1 MNNSLSGSESG
12 LVAYYKMSDGSGTSL
27 ADSSSNS
34 HTATLYNMTNADWVD
49 GNASCCGGSELF
61 NITNISGHT
70 KEDGTTAT
78 FKVALK
84 NNSRFP
90 SVPSTEPIGFCH
102 SDPNNSSWYLAKT
115 EDESGWSSGD
125 YCYTSSG
132 SVTPHGGQSCIGGS
146 GLTGC
151 ISACDSA
158 GINCNSSDFFT
169 ISAPSN
175 SGHTREDGTTS
186 TFNVALKS
194 APSSN
199 VTVSVSSSDTGEAS
213 VSSSSLTFTPGDWTT
228 PQTVI
233 VTGVDDSNMDGH
245 QYYAIS
251 LSSTA
256 EGYVTDITD
265 SLSESAYSITSGSSP
280 GSEQVQYAFDGS
292 TNTKYL
298 NYSGQGTGVVINT
311 GSSLNTV
318 TKLGLTTANDS
329 YNRDP
334 TEFSLYGSINGS
346 SWVSIVTNESLN
358 PPTARNTNYSD
369 VSFSNSTAY
378 QYYKLVFTKTRQ
390 LYDLVQIAEIRLGGS
405 KIQNHSANVMM
416 LNLDDDAKV
425 IVNLESSDT
434 GEATV
439 SPDNLTFT
447 EDNWDTPRT
456 VTLTGKDDTDLDG
469 HQDYQV
475 SLSTDDPSENGT
487 GSSSSQ
493 STMATQPP
501 LQNPGTSYLSLIHI
515 SEPTRLGM
523 IS

>member
-1 MNNSLSGSESG
+1 
-12 LVAYYKMSDGSGTSL
+12 
-27 ADSSSNS
+27 
-34 HTATLYNMTNADWVD
+34 
-49 GNASCCGGSELF
+49 
-61 NITNISGHT
+61 
-70 KEDGTTAT
+70 
-78 FKVALK
+78 
-84 NNSRFP
+84 
-90 SVPSTEPIGFCH
+90 
-102 SDPNNSSWYLAKT
+102 
-115 EDESGWSSGD
+115 
-125 YCYTSSG
+125 
-132 SVTPHGGQSCIGGS
+132 
-146 GLTGC
+146 
-151 ISACDSA
+151 
-158 GINCNSSDFFT
+158 
-169 ISAPSN
+169 
-175 SGHTREDGTTS
+175 
-186 TFNVALKS
+186 

-298 NYSGQGTGVVINT
+298 NFSGQGTGVVINT

-318 TKLGLTTANDS
+318 TKLGLTTANDA
-329 YNRDP
+329 YQRDP

-390 LYDLVQIAEIRLGGS
+390 LYDLLQIAEIRLGGS

-493 STMATQPP
+493 STMAIQPP
-501 LQNPGTSYLSLIHI
+501 LQNPGTSYNETSNKYVVSTLGHLSFIAQNSTFWDKNFIQTANIDATVTKFWDDTDETGGVPGDIYNDDNDATSAGTNEGFLNIGTYSTKFTGEYDGGGYSI
-515 SEPTRLGM
+515 SGL
-523 IS
+523 